1 VPVEELPMRSWSTIF
16 CVMMRK
22 PGLEWRACT
31 CGQRICLRAMSFR
44 SRGNLSAMAA
54 QTWVGP
60 AAATAGRDSAS
71 ATTFDIPGTY
81 TSWFVYY
88 EMNAR

>member
-1 VPVEELPMRSWSTIF
+1 
-16 CVMMRK
+16 
-22 PGLEWRACT
+22 
-31 CGQRICLRAMSFR
+31 MSFR

-54 QTWVGP
+54 QTQVGP
-60 AAATAGRDSAS
+60 AAATAGRDRAS

-81 TSWFVYY
+81 TSWFVYS